1 MRRSRTPIHEVAQLA
16 LKALAAECPG
26 SIGCCADHLQRQ
38 RVGGVPKERQIG
50 ASPGF
55 GLPVPHATN
64 DPMAWMTAGA
74 EAWSK
79 GLEAWSQMLGQ
90 YSQAGE
96 QKDRRFASP
105 EWRDNPIF
113 DTVRQSY
120 LAISDKLLGT
130 VEEIEGIDEEARD
143 RLRFAT
149 KGFVEAMGGTVWARA
164 RETVGAECG
173 FRLRADVGDDFPSS

>member
-1 MRRSRTPIHEVAQLA
+1 MGAGDGAGQPDDHGGRADNLAQG
-16 LKALAAECPG
+16 K
-26 SIGCCADHLQRQ
+26 SM
-38 RVGGVPKERQIG
+38 
-50 ASPGF
+50 PGF

-79 GLEAWSQMLGQ
+79 GIEAWSQMLGQ
-90 YSQAGE
+90 YSAAGE

-105 EWRDNPIF
+105 EWRDSPIF

-130 VEEIEGIDEEARD
+130 VEEIEGIDDAARD
-143 RLRFAT
+143 RLRFALFHLEGQSLT
-149 KGFVEAMGGTVWARA
+149 NILDDVEMKV
-164 RETVGAECG
+164 
-173 FRLRADVGDDFPSS
+173 LRDAQERYRTTTEIAKFLGISQPSVVRKLKKYTDIE

>member
-1 MRRSRTPIHEVAQLA
+1 MS
-16 LKALAAECPG
+16 
-26 SIGCCADHLQRQ
+26 
-38 RVGGVPKERQIG
+38 
-50 ASPGF
+50 
-55 GLPVPHATN
+55 
-64 DPMAWMTAGA
+64 AWMSAGA

-90 YSQAGE
+90 YTQAAE

-105 EWRDNPIF
+105 EWREDPIF

-130 VEEIEGIDEEARD
+130 VEEIDGLDEPARK

-149 KGFVEAMGGTVWARA
+149 QGDFLTPTCPRCFIKMINVVPPPRA
-164 RETVGAECG
+164 LA
-173 FRLRADVGDDFPSS
+173 SSPCLASNSMASSTERGCSNSNERIVINGL